1 LSLRK
6 FSLLFP
12 VLLFYKLSR
21 MVKLDAAVKALI
33 LPAKYKKA
41 ILELD
46 VKPSVV
52 QKVTQVYPLSGTVH
66 S

>member
-1 LSLRK
+1 M
-6 FSLLFP
+6 P
-12 VLLFYKLSR
+12 HQ
-21 MVKLDAAVKALI
+21 VKLDAAVKALI